1 MTQVIYII
9 SGGGYWGPERHN
21 QKIQNWV
28 NCGIIKPDIKLIF
41 GLQVKWTLVFNS
53 VNALK

>member
-9 SGGGYWGPERHN
+9 SGGGYWGPEKHN

-28 NCGIIKPDIKLIF
+28 KCGIVKPDVKLIF
-41 GLQVKWTLVFNS
+41 GLQVKWTLVLI
-53 VNALK
+53 VLMH